1 MPGLSQNLN
10 RRDFLKLS
18 LAATA
23 YPALLSGCGFKE
35 IRKLGADNPGATPA
49 HLKIVEFYSQKILIG
64 PPPSQE
70 LLELIVHLYTPEE
83 AEIAQYLPLIY
94 GKTAGSVARQAK
106 RPLEEVTAI
115 LNRLANEKRAL
126 IVFGK
131 GEPEKILS
139 YLSNHR
145 DNPLTFTAP
154 EEPLRYGLMPIVP
167 GTFEMV
173 MMKGNDDEWHRR
185 FGQLFERVYSTGYL
199 VNYLDKP
206 IPLIR
211 YIPVYE
217 TIDAVPAAL
226 PSDLLTD
233 MLMENS
239 KFGVGICQCRQSQAY
254 SGHDCGLPRETCMS
268 IGPVADF
275 MLSRNFQRRVDR
287 SEALDIKMK
296 ANAAGLATFSINV
309 DFSLAN
315 YTCSC
320 CGCCCLILRT
330 ISKFNAPALIAP
342 PHFRPQRN
350 ESTCIRCGLCQQKCP
365 MKAQVLGEK
374 GWEYRRE
381 RCIGCGVCASLCPAK
396 ALSMQPVK
404 NYRRPPANLF
414 SLGLTM
420 GPGYARY
427 LLASATR

>member
-1 MPGLSQNLN
+1 MN

-18 LAATA
+18 MAASA

-35 IRKLGADNPGATPA
+35 IRELGAANPGATPA
-49 HLKIVEFYSQKILIG
+49 HLKIVEFYSQKILYG

-70 LLELIVHLYTPEE
+70 FLELIVHLYTPEE
-83 AEIAQYLPLIY
+83 AEIVQHLPLIY
-94 GKTAGSVARQAK
+94 GKTARSVARRAK
-106 RPLEEVTAI
+106 RPPEEVTVI

-139 YLSNHR
+139 YISDFRSN
-145 DNPLTFTAP
+145 LTFTAP

-173 MMKGNDDEWHRR
+173 MMSGNDDEWHRR
-185 FGQLFERVYSTGYL
+185 FGQLFERVYNTGYL
-199 VNYLDKP
+199 PKYLDKP
-206 IPLIR
+206 LPLIR

-226 PSDLLTD
+226 PSDLLTE
-233 MLMENS
+233 MLKENS
-239 KFGVGICQCRQSQAY
+239 NFGVGFCQCRQSQAY
-254 SGHDCGLPRETCMS
+254 AGHDCGLPRETCMS

-275 MLSRNFQRRVDR
+275 MLSRNLQRRIDR

-309 DFSLAN
+309 DFNLPN

-330 ISKFNAPALIAP
+330 ISEFNAPALVAP
-342 PHFRPQRN
+342 PHFRPQRDK
-350 ESTCIRCGLCQQKCP
+350 SKCVRCGLCRDRCP
-365 MKAQVLGEK
+365 MKAWVMNET

-404 NYRRPPANLF
+404 NYQRPPANLF
-414 SLGLTM
+414 SLGLRM
-420 GPGYARY
+420 GPGYAHH
-427 LLASATR
+427 LLTSSGS